1 MQNITSANSM
11 NFNERNY
18 NTRVNKTPSPDIL
31 KTIDDVAL
39 QYLLKVQAREKWPPS
54 LIDLNNY
61 IYSVAVSENHY
72 LDQLI
77 ENKDGN
83 NKKQTELS
91 RWLAYLQDSINRT
104 RREIAHIMTITECR
118 MKNQYTKKQKD
129 RLRKKFGDIKD
140 TTLDYKL
147 IFLKHDLKAKSEKMK
162 PHRNKMETKCL
173 NRKFACDPKSL

>member
-72 LDQLI
+72 LDQ
-77 ENKDGN
+77 
-83 NKKQTELS
+83 
-91 RWLAYLQDSINRT
+91 
-104 RREIAHIMTITECR
+104 
-118 MKNQYTKKQKD
+118 
-129 RLRKKFGDIKD
+129 
-140 TTLDYKL
+140 
-147 IFLKHDLKAKSEKMK
+147 
-162 PHRNKMETKCL
+162 
-173 NRKFACDPKSL
+173 

>member
-1 MQNITSANSM
+1 MKSEHLTINNTSIASDTEIQTVENPVAEDNTSINETIKDIFMQNITTDSM

-18 NTRVNKTPSPDIL
+18 NTRVNKIPSPDIL

-61 IYSVAVSENHY
+61 IYSAAVSENHY
-72 LDQLI
+72 LVQLI
-77 ENKDGN
+77 EHKDGN

-104 RREIAHIMTITECR
+104 RRDIAHIMTITERR
-118 MKNQYTKKQKD
+118 MK
-129 RLRKKFGDIKD
+129 
-140 TTLDYKL
+140 
-147 IFLKHDLKAKSEKMK
+147 KSVY
-162 PHRNKMETKCL
+162 
-173 NRKFACDPKSL
+173 